1 MRSRKG
7 IEAAA
12 QKIANLVL
20 SERLDPQQ
28 AHAVFSALKI
38 IFESLKFSETIE
50 AEYKLKEYALEVQ
63 AMRETNARLYERLAE
78 LGVASPVE
86 VTS

>member
-50 AEYKLKEYALEVQ
+50 AEYKLQ
-63 AMRETNARLYERLAE
+63 ETRWRFRRCARRTRDC
-78 LGVASPVE
+78 
-86 VTS
+86 TSAWPSSESHRRSR